1 MHYISCPFAYNMS
14 NYLDDYFFQINKE
27 MLMYIY
33 IYIYLFIIYTCMIF
47 QRDHYMCW
55 AVK

>member
-1 MHYISCPFAYNMS
+1 MHYISCPFAYNVS

-33 IYIYLFIIYTCMIF
+33 IYIFIYNL
-47 QRDHYMCW
+47 YMHDFPKRSLH
-55 AVK
+55 VLGS